1 MNPPKPEMSWTKALQ
16 DAFRD
21 TALEHP
27 IVAASVLS
35 DVLKRAYNK
44 RVAQKPEPT
53 MTEKFIKRI
62 SQKSF
67 EKMFTDMASAL
78 VLGHK
83 GLSRI
88 FIDFCYANDFLS
100 PLAANVLEA
109 ALNRVFESIES
120 TSNSRE
126 TTAIQRTAAVT
137 GHAFGDDDLHKQL
150 ANLLS
155 LITQGVA
162 VFFGVSHAYFM
173 PTLGGW
179 ISQIVK
185 VVMQVSRSAV
195 GLVHFFTML
204 VDFVVWVYDVCRRK
218 RLKMSLLA
226 QLESEEPAFMA
237 KWVEEVQYLT
247 RADIANKCVA
257 DETWAARVTFANG
270 IADYL
275 LRDISVNG
283 VDKQRQTIIMRLA
296 SDIRGLRDKVL
307 MRSLKFSTRPEP
319 YCIWIFGQAGVGKSQ
334 MASDIVTE
342 YLVALQDLGVSF
354 AGNPSYVVQP
364 GTKYWT
370 GCEGK
375 LAVIFDDFCTNASA
389 ENKASQ
395 IEVFQRLKSCAT
407 FIPEQAD
414 LPDKGHPFVPELVI
428 VLANS
433 PSPGQDP
440 TLNESE
446 AFGRRRNKLL
456 HVTSEVGRV
465 SDVWQQLKS
474 TTAVRSRSERHQHLR
489 FTEYDPVTNL
499 KKDMAETAGKTYQDL
514 IKHLIPEMLLYRA
527 HQHQLYDEKI
537 SDLIGLQPTS
547 NKNVTLQEMFD
558 DVVSRSAKCFAIHPG
573 IDRNLAKSNIQR
585 VIESFYGVSPSA
597 TPLSDKTAPIVEQ
610 LGAMMAEN
618 PEVSEPDIAEGHA
631 KWTEL
636 TNRTNEA
643 FVSAWHNLTEFIASG
658 FDQEPC
664 MCEHVAVFPS
674 AFITGTGSL
683 EKNLQALVDEGW
695 LTANTAHEHVDLPVL
710 KYLDL
715 YMEGYCPRFCV
726 LRSLP
731 YWIEKSQREGDP
743 QAVSEAR
750 RALYT
755 YWGKRPKLEWPEVG
769 ERVSKSIAATISSAI
784 YEDEKCTK
792 IKPVI
797 SLSLK
802 VGFVALWTWFI
813 VRRLRRSNQELREK
827 VEGHVTYRSGETKTK
842 AKPRTAK
849 ANLVKTIKPL
859 FAQGNAGFTG
869 IAPLF
874 LKNTAFL
881 TFYFKP
887 TSVYAPPPVTV
898 RILILC
904 GHTALGLKH
913 YFLGLK
919 EHAVDKVCIFTARQK
934 AKVEIDYD
942 SLEIA
947 ECESSELVRIQLP
960 ISGIVKSS
968 CLLRHIASQKSIE
981 AIESMPRKATIF
993 TLAPETLT
1001 QAWTN
1006 VDVHYSTN
1014 EFEVQTFTGLTS
1026 SKVDTTMTYPWGK
1039 AGDCMS
1045 LIVQDIPQ
1053 PVITGVHIA
1062 GNRSMGV
1069 GERIVSDT
1077 FKAWGCCDHHET
1089 VVQPSLESQ
1098 LTQQAAIVT
1107 GSMYEIFNPVVGRP
1121 FDLGDTPCKVEYE
1134 LKLPSP
1140 LAVSPAAK
1148 SKILP
1153 SEIQGHE
1160 DYPEPQTFPAP
1171 LHRDDVEGRFSPMRA
1186 GVSFHGL
1193 PALGMPRRQLQ
1204 MAAEQLEA
1212 HFLFNVHPL
1221 RQDVGPLSD
1230 FQSVRGVPGIQEYP
1244 PMDLTTSEGLPYVW
1258 GRPEGEKN
1266 KSWLIQY
1273 DDEKLTVSFHPTLTK
1288 IRDLKYHERT
1298 TGVIPFTPFTDCLKD
1313 ARIKKDKLM
1322 TPGATRIFSS
1332 GPTDFVIDCRK
1343 YLGDFFAA
1351 FVRQRSKC
1359 FHSIGINIYG
1369 PEWTEL
1375 AQRLQSNGKTKF
1387 LCGDYSKFGPTLM
1400 PDCIKAA
1407 FDVIIAWYRMQG
1419 ADEDHIM
1426 IIQSI
1431 MWEIINSRHVCLDTL
1446 YTTLCGS
1453 PSGTPITA
1461 PLNSMVNIMYILTA
1475 WICLWLD
1482 SVPEL
1487 ATLQAFMQ
1495 YCEVTT
1501 YGDDVVIGVDD
1512 AVVEQFNN
1520 EYLQRFF
1527 ASRGLRYTDATKSGT
1542 IRKWC
1547 KFEDVDFLKCKFLRN
1562 PQVEGLY
1569 LPALSKTSII
1579 DCANWIH
1586 KSMDNHEQ
1594 TLLVIE
1600 ASSLLAYGWGPKFHK
1615 EHLKLL
1621 AKVAASISPNRPL
1634 RAWTWSELY
1643 YNFSS
1648 GKFTFIV
1655 EDPADLASGASRA
1668 LEAYSQRLKELEEM

>member
-1 MNPPKPEMSWTKALQ
+1 MNKPKPKMSWTEALN
-16 DAFRD
+16 AALRD
-21 TALEHP
+21 TALENP
-27 IVAASVLS
+27 GLLTSIALS
-35 DVLKRAYNK
+35 LAG
-44 RVAQKPEPT
+44 RVFKKKITQQPEPT
-53 MTEKFIKRI
+53 VSEKFIKRI

-67 EKMFTDMASAL
+67 EKLYTDMATAL
-78 VLGHK
+78 IWGHK

-100 PLAANVLEA
+100 PISANVLEA
-109 ALNRVFESIES
+109 ALNRVFESID
-120 TSNSRE
+120 RYCDIPG
-126 TTAIQRTAAVT
+126 TTANQRTAAVT
-137 GHAFGDDDLHKQL
+137 GHAFGDEDLHKQL

-162 VFFGVSHAYFM
+162 VFFGVSQAYFT
-173 PTLGGW
+173 PTLSGW
-179 ISQIVK
+179 INQMVK
-185 VVMQVSRSAV
+185 VIMQVSRSAM

-237 KWVEEVQYLT
+237 KWVEEIQYLT
-247 RADIANKCVA
+247 RADIANRCVA
-257 DETWAARVTFANG
+257 DETWAARVLFANG
-270 IADYL
+270 VADHL

-296 SDIRGLRDKVL
+296 NDIRGLRDKVL
-307 MRSLKFSTRPEP
+307 LRSLKFSTRPEP
-319 YCIWIFGQAGVGKSQ
+319 YCVWLFGQAGVGKSQ
-334 MASDIVTE
+334 LASDIVTE
-342 YLVALQDLGVSF
+342 YLIALQGLGVTF

-370 GCEGK
+370 GCDGK
-375 LAVIFDDFCTNASA
+375 LAVIFDDFCTNASP

-395 IEVFQRLKSCAT
+395 IETFQRLKSCAT

-414 LPDKGHPFVPELVI
+414 LPDKGHPFVPEIVI

-440 TLNESE
+440 TLNENE

-465 SDVWQQLKS
+465 SDVWQQMRAS
-474 TTAVRSRSERHQHLR
+474 TAVRTREQRHGHLR
-489 FTEYDPVTNL
+489 FDEYDPVTNQ
-499 KKDMAETAGKTYQDL
+499 KKDLASNVGIGYNEL
-514 IKHLIPEMLLYRA
+514 IKKLIPEMLLYRV

-537 SDLIGLQPTS
+537 SDLASLQPKA
-547 NKNVTLQEMFD
+547 NRNETLQEMFD
-558 DVVSRSAKCFAIHPG
+558 DVVSRSAKCFAMHPKAEPE
-573 IDRNLAKSNIQR
+573 LVKSALSR
-585 VIESFYGVSPSA
+585 VIENFYGISPSS
-597 TPLSDKTAPIVEQ
+597 TPLSDRTAPLVNQ
-610 LGAMMAEN
+610 LGSVMAETQEVSD
-618 PEVSEPDIAEGHA
+618 PEVAEGHA
-631 KWTEL
+631 RWTEL
-636 TNRTNEA
+636 TNNSIATFE
-643 FVSAWHNLTEFIASG
+643 SAWTRLNKYIAEG
-658 FDQEPC
+658 FSREPC
-664 MCEHVAVFPS
+664 MCEHVAVGNTVFFDGHKLDRCFTIMVEEGILSCKP
-674 AFITGTGSL
+674 GS
-683 EKNLQALVDEGW
+683 EGE
-695 LTANTAHEHVDLPVL
+695 NTLIYKDGDH
-710 KYLDL
+710 YL
-715 YMEGYCPRFCV
+715 EGYCPRFCV
-726 LRSLP
+726 LRP
-731 YWIEKSQREGDP
+731 FAYWVEQTKHIDP
-743 QAVSEAR
+743 RRVSDAR
-750 RALYT
+750 RALVT
-755 YWGKRPKLEWPEVG
+755 YWEQRVPLTWPELG
-769 ERVSKSIAATISSAI
+769 EKATKSIGSTISSVI
-784 YEDEKCTK
+784 YEDSKCTTVR
-792 IKPVI
+792 PVI
-797 SLSLK
+797 MLSLK
-802 VGFVALWTWFI
+802 LGVVALWTWYI
-813 VRRLRRSNQELREK
+813 VRRLRRKNEELKEK
-827 VEGHVTYRSGETKTK
+827 VEGHITYRSGETKMKT
-842 AKPRTAK
+842 KPRTAK

-859 FAQGNAGFTG
+859 FAQGNSGFTG

-898 RILILC
+898 RILVLC

-913 YFLGLK
+913 YFLGLR
-919 EHAVDKVCIFTARQK
+919 EHVVDKVCIFTARQK
-934 AKVEIDYD
+934 SKVEIDYD
-942 SLEIA
+942 ALEIA

-960 ISGIVKSS
+960 VTGIVKSA
-968 CLLRHIASQKSIE
+968 CLLRHIASQKSVE

-1006 VDVHYSTN
+1006 VDVHYSTS
-1014 EFEVQTFTGLTS
+1014 EFEVQTFTGITS

-1062 GNRSMGV
+1062 GNKSMGV

-1077 FKAWGCCDHHET
+1077 FRGWGCCDHHQSA
-1089 VVQPSLESQ
+1089 VQPSVESQ
-1098 LTQQAAIVT
+1098 LSEQAAIVT

-1134 LKLPSP
+1134 LKLPSQ

-1153 SEIQGHE
+1153 SDIQGHE

-1193 PALGMPRRQLQ
+1193 PALGMPRKQLR

-1212 HFLFNVHPL
+1212 HFLFNVAPL

-1230 FQSVRGVPGIQEYP
+1230 FQSVRGVPGIKEYP
-1244 PMDLTTSEGLPYVW
+1244 PMDLTTSEGLPYTW
-1258 GRPEGEKN
+1258 GRPEGAKN

-1273 DDEKLTVSFHPTLTK
+1273 DDEKLTVTFHPVLTQ
-1288 IRDLKYHERT
+1288 IRDIKYRERT
-1298 TGVIPFTPFTDCLKD
+1298 TGIVPFTPFTDCLKD
-1313 ARIKKDKLM
+1313 ARIKRDKLM
-1322 TPGATRIFSS
+1322 TPGATRVFSS

-1351 FVRQRSKC
+1351 FTRQRSKC

-1407 FDVIIAWYRMQG
+1407 FDVIIAWYKMQG
-1419 ADEDHIM
+1419 ADEDHLM

-1520 EYLQRFF
+1520 EYLQQFF

-1562 PQVEGLY
+1562 PQVQGLY

-1615 EHLKLL
+1615 DHLQLL
-1621 AKVAASISPNRPL
+1621 AKVVASISPNRPL

-1648 GKFTFIV
+1648 GKFAFIV

-1668 LEAYSQRLKELEEM
+1668 LEEYSKRLKELEEE